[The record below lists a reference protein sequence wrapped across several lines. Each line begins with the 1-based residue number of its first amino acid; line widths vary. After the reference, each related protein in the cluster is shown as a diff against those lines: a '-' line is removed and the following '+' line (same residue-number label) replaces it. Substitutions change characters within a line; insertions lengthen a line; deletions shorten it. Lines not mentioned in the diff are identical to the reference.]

1 MGTSNWPPPAT
12 SSFMHTGNRRNLQ
25 LVRGWNSGHDRTL
38 FAVSIDPADLIHY
51 LEMLLRY
58 GGITF

>member
-1 MGTSNWPPPAT
+1 
-12 SSFMHTGNRRNLQ
+12 MHTGNRRNLQ